1 MLGNRFIAEVVEM
14 LRCVALSQEEAIGRA
29 ADLISASIAEG
40 GVVHFFGSGHSQML
54 CQEVF
59 YRAGGLAAVNAILD
73 EGVALNSGAARASQV
88 ERMEGYGQVLLSEQ
102 VLRPGEVMVVIS
114 TSGRNPVPI
123 DVALEARRRGLH
135 VVALTSRAY
144 SQAAPSRHSTG
155 QVLSDVT
162 DVVIDNLSA
171 PGDAALAHPD
181 VPVPFGPTSTVVGA
195 AILQALM
202 AEVVER
208 LVQCGAVPPV
218 FLSGNLNGADA
229 HNTALVERYRGRCG
243 RLAL

>member
-1 MLGNRFIAEVVEM
+1 MLGSSFFAEVAELLTAAAVT
-14 LRCVALSQEEAIGRA
+14 QEEAIGRA
-29 ADLISASIAEG
+29 ADLMSRSIAGG

-73 EGVALNSGAARASQV
+73 DGLSLGSGAARSSQL
-88 ERMEGYGQVLLSEQ
+88 ERMEGYGQVLLSQEQ
-102 VLRPGEVMVVIS
+102 LQPGEVMVIIS
-114 TSGRNPVPI
+114 TSGRNAVPV
-123 DVALEARRRGLH
+123 DVALEAKRQGLF
-135 VVALTSRAY
+135 VVALTSISY
-144 SQAAPSRHSTG
+144 SQAAPSRHSSG
-155 QVLSDVT
+155 KLLMDVA
-162 DVVIDNLSA
+162 DVVIDNLST
-171 PGDAALAHPD
+171 PGDAILSHPD
-181 VPVPFGPTSTVVGA
+181 VKVPFGPASTVVGA

-208 LVQCGAVPPV
+208 LVAGGTEPPV

-229 HNTALVERYRGRCG
+229 HNAALVQRYRGRCG